1 MRRFLFLGLRHVVP
15 ASTPVPCVSSAWDT
29 RLQDLCWPTA
39 WPPFLEFLFKW
50 ATPPFLHLIFL
61 FTFFSFCFIFPTYCH
76 HLKWSCSC
84 IYLFIIRF
92 YPNKMLI
99 PWEQRSR
106 CLVSCWMPRAG
117 IEDSQETL
125 VQWTDGFCREKIPT
139 GFLRGGQLYRGK
151 MYGLCPQGLCQEG
164 KGTQGL
170 RMFPGIWLVS
180 KIC

>member
-1 MRRFLFLGLRHVVP
+1 MLFLPPCLFLAFLLPGTLGCKVCAGRELGLLSWSFCLNEQLP
-15 ASTPVPCVSSAWDT
+15 LFSISS
-29 RLQDLCWPTA
+29 
-39 WPPFLEFLFKW
+39 LF
-50 ATPPFLHLIFL
+50 
-61 FTFFSFCFIFPTYCH
+61 FFSFCFTFPTYCH

-84 IYLFIIRF
+84 VYLFIIRF

-106 CLVSCWMPRAG
+106 CLVFCWMPWTG

-125 VQWTDGFCREKIPT
+125 VQWTDGFYREKIPM

-164 KGTQGL
+164 KETQGL
-170 RMFPGIWLVS
+170 RMFAGI
-180 KIC
+180 